1 MAGKCCEVGQNVPSD
16 SCPAVHQLPSETLLV
31 EAPIIVISVLVPV
44 IVVLLMVVIFSCKKK
59 KLPVSC
65 KKKKLPVAVLVQD
78 QESGNVQV
86 QESGNENPSQNASKE
101 QYPGPTAPPPPFNP
115 QLIVQ
120 ECVHVY

>member
-1 MAGKCCEVGQNVPSD
+1 V
-16 SCPAVHQLPSETLLV
+16 
-31 EAPIIVISVLVPV
+31 SVQV
-44 IVVLLMVVIFSCKKK
+44 
-59 KLPVSC
+59 
-65 KKKKLPVAVLVQD
+65 

-86 QESGNENPSQNASKE
+86 QESGNVQVQESDNENPSQNASKK